1 MDGVSFEARDG
12 AITALLGPSG
22 SGKSTVLRMIAGLE
36 QPDGGRI
43 WVDGE
48 EHTDKTPQE
57 RRLGFVFQHYALFRH
72 MTVRENVAFGL
83 SGAQGAEGGPADARG
98 RAARAGAAWRPF
110 AERHPDQLSG
120 GQRQR
125 VALARALAPRPKV
138 LLLDEPFGALDAR
151 VRQELRRWLDDLH
164 RELGV
169 TSLLVTH
176 DQEEALELAQ
186 TVVVMRAG
194 GVEQIGGSEDIYN
207 RPATPFVAGFVGA
220 SNVVSGTVF
229 EGHVHFGRSA
239 VAGADHL
246 LDGAQAQAYIRP
258 HDVQV
263 TRLPGPMSFPV
274 EIERRTNMGWVS
286 KLVLRLE
293 DGQSLVAEIPN
304 EELDGIRA
312 GESRE
317 REPAEREGV
326 RARHRDRRRRRS
338 RPWCRHERGA
348 GSRASRPADA
358 HLRPDRLRAAGHAG
372 AGRRPGGIAGQ
383 GRRHRPRP
391 RHPAPVPAEHP
402 DRAAPRGHRGQ
413 PARVG
418 GRVPARPAGRIRSRW
433 PRWSGRSVRPT
444 GTPGQASSKR
454 PPYAGAAAGL
464 GDLWGAAYSSLETLL
479 ETVTLADV
487 VAGGA
492 PTPGLTVGA
501 QVPPGLLSIQQ
512 EECRS
517 PRFVKAAVARSIR
530 SS

>member
-1 MDGVSFEARDG
+1 MSGGIVIQDLTKRFGDFTAVDGVSFEARDG

-48 EHTDKTPQE
+48 EHTNKTPQE

-83 SGAQGAEGGPADARG
+83 KVR
-98 RAARAGAAWRPF
+98 RAPKGDQRTRVDELLELVGLAPF
-110 AERHPDQLSG
+110 SERHPDQLSG

-186 TVVVMRAG
+186 AVVVMRQG
-194 GVEQIGGSEDIYN
+194 NIEQIGDSEDIYN

-220 SNVVSGTVF
+220 SNVVKGTVF
-229 EGHVHFGRSA
+229 EGHVHFGKSA

-246 LDGAQAQAYIRP
+246 RDGQEAQAYIRP

-263 TRLPGPMSFPV
+263 TRLPGAMSFPV
-274 EIERRTNMGWVS
+274 DVERRTNMGWVS

-293 DGQSLVAEIPN
+293 DGQTLVAEIPN
-304 EELDGIRA
+304 EELEGIRA
-312 GESRE
+312 GEPAQANLRNAKVFALDAGGP
-317 REPAEREGV
+317 RPAE
-326 RARHRDRRRRRS
+326 
-338 RPWCRHERGA
+338 PT
-348 GSRASRPADA
+348 
-358 HLRPDRLRAAGHAG
+358 L
-372 AGRRPGGIAGQ
+372 
-383 GRRHRPRP
+383 
-391 RHPAPVPAEHP
+391 VPA
-402 DRAAPRGHRGQ
+402 
-413 PARVG
+413 
-418 GRVPARPAGRIRSRW
+418 
-433 PRWSGRSVRPT
+433 
-444 GTPGQASSKR
+444 
-454 PPYAGAAAGL
+454 
-464 GDLWGAAYSSLETLL
+464 
-479 ETVTLADV
+479 
-487 VAGGA
+487 
-492 PTPGLTVGA
+492 
-501 QVPPGLLSIQQ
+501 
-512 EECRS
+512 
-517 PRFVKAAVARSIR
+517 
-530 SS
+530 